1 MLILFTKYNNWI
13 YFNKMNYD
21 QSHFDTIVE
30 NDGYLIKF
38 NKSKKK
44 LLKNIILQDIW
55 RSQGPVD

>member
-1 MLILFTKYNNWI
+1 
-13 YFNKMNYD
+13 MNYD